1 MNTGLNIKQAE
12 QATGIARQNIRF
24 YEKQGLLAPARN
36 RANAYRQYS
45 AEDVRTLKLIRALRM
60 LDMPL
65 EDIRAVLNG
74 VLPLAEAAGA
84 QQQRLEARAR
94 ELDAA
99 IRCCGVLRA
108 AGADAAGLDVDGL
121 LARME
126 TPPGGYFSGWAEDW
140 RRVARAAHQQQFV
153 FYPDGPVTN
162 PREFTDALFAYAKEH
177 RLDLVLTREGMYPE
191 FTVDGTAYTAE
202 RNYKSVRGIPVACV
216 RCTPVHPEQYEAD
229 VPPARRRLLKLAH
242 YGWPALAIL
251 AFLGLTRPGL
261 FSLLVTGGWE
271 GWFLLAAVA
280 VVPGAS
286 LFRAYLFHYNENGR
300 PGRK

>member
-74 VLPLAEAAGA
+74 TLPLAEAAGT
-84 QQQRLEARAR
+84 QQQRLE
-94 ELDAA
+94 
-99 IRCCGVLRA
+99 
-108 AGADAAGLDVDGL
+108 
-121 LARME
+121 
-126 TPPGGYFSGWAEDW
+126 
-140 RRVARAAHQQQFV
+140 ARAAHQQQFV

-280 VVPGAS
+280 VVTGAS
-286 LFRAYLFHYNENGR
+286 LFRAYLLHYNENGR